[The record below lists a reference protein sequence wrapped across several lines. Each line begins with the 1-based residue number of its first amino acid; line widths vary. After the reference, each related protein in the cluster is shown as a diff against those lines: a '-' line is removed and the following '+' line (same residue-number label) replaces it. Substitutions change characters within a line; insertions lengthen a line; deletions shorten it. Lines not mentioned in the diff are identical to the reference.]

1 MPQIVDLA
9 FCAVRGSN
17 TQRFGLVADA
27 ALFARLSA
35 GPSMRVQNLEHA
47 LQLETRRAVQPAI
60 GLAEP
65 QRPFARLAPGR
76 VFTGEREER
85 LHVTFGARQV
95 HASK

>member
-1 MPQIVDLA
+1 
-9 FCAVRGSN
+9 
-17 TQRFGLVADA
+17 
-27 ALFARLSA
+27 
-35 GPSMRVQNLEHA
+35 MRVQNLEHA

-85 LHVTFGARQV
+85 LLEAIEMQIPLLLREGGDLLVKILEGPEAQIVDRRIRMRFKSAYSRG
-95 HASK
+95 